1 MTNIFMYNSPVTPT
15 TFVIRS
21 YSADV
26 HRAHLSPLHMIKIV
40 GLQLVD
46 FLMSFLS
53 TQVIKQLNWLKIQIL
68 VLIPDNG
75 DSSPQ
80 KSVPSP
86 PLFFS
91 KPQPQNILINF
102 RRTSEKDAE
111 AISLLYLP

>member
-46 FLMSFLS
+46 FLMSFLR
-53 TQVIKQLNWLKIQIL
+53 TRVIKQVKLAEN
-68 VLIPDNG
+68 PDFGAN
-75 DSSPQ
+75 S
-80 KSVPSP
+80 
-86 PLFFS
+86 
-91 KPQPQNILINF
+91 
-102 RRTSEKDAE
+102 
-111 AISLLYLP
+111 